1 MERQGAREG
10 WRRERRRGRRK
21 TSGGVDCCSEV
32 DESAEGAR
40 ARCKV
45 KSEDIVRWP
54 KQRVRPLKIG
64 CAR

>member
-1 MERQGAREG
+1 MK
-10 WRRERRRGRRK
+10 RRRRK
-21 TSGGVDCCSEV
+21 VREASEGVDCCNEV
-32 DESAEGAR
+32 DGGAEGAR

-45 KSEDIVRWP
+45 RSEDVVRWP